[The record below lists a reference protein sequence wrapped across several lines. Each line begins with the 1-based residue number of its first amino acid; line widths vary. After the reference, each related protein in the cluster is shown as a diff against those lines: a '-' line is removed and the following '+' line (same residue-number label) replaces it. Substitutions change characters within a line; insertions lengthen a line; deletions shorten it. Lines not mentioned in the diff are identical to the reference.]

1 MLDTTI
7 LVALTVGL
15 VEVVKGL
22 GIAKKYIP
30 LVAIVIGV
38 TFAIVG
44 NISGELIVNI
54 TTGLGIGLASCGLF
68 DFTKKTVLGK

>member
-15 VEVVKGL
+15 VEVVKKL
-22 GIAKKYIP
+22 GVAGKYIP
-30 LVAIVIGV
+30 LVAIVIGI
-38 TFAIVG
+38 TFAIIGDV
-44 NISGELIVNI
+44 SGELVVNI

>member
-1 MLDTTI
+1 MLDITI

-22 GIAKKYIP
+22 GIPKKYIP